1 MLPTLTTEGLE
12 QSAPIS
18 ISEADFLLSL
28 AMSAVA
34 SEKLAAGIRSFAV
47 DTEKLQAHLV

>member
-1 MLPTLTTEGLE
+1 MTEGLE
-12 QSAPIS
+12 ATAPIS
-18 ISEADFLLSL
+18 ISEPDFLLAL
-28 AMSAVA
+28 TMSAVA